1 MNLDRLVGRSVV
13 VLLGGNSPEREVSL
27 DSGGAVAGA
36 LERLGAEVTRIDT
49 AASDWWQPLPGA
61 ELVFIALHGEGGEDG
76 TVQGMLQTLGIP
88 YTGSGVLAS
97 ALAMNK
103 TLCKRLWQG
112 MGLPTQPFV
121 ELAEGSDWVGIM
133 AELGAAFVKPA
144 AGGSSIGTRA
154 VRTSAELEAAW
165 QDTKQYGAVIAERLI
180 DGAEY
185 TVAVLGDDVLPAIRV
200 ETDNPFYDYEAK
212 YHSDDTRY
220 ICPCGLEASEE
231 AELAELACAAFTSL
245 GCETWGRVD
254 FMRDAD
260 GSFYLLEVNTVP
272 GMTGHSLVP
281 MAAAARGI
289 QFDELVGRIACL
301 SLEGREHG

>member
-1 MNLDRLVGRSVV
+1 MNLDRLAGRSVA
-13 VLLGGNSPEREVSL
+13 VLLGGSSPEREVSL
-27 DSGGAVAGA
+27 ESGSAVAGA
-36 LERLGAEVTRIDT
+36 LERLGAQVTRIDT
-49 AASDWWQPLPGA
+49 ADSDWWQPLPGA

-112 MGLPTQPFV
+112 MGLPTQPFM
-121 ELAEGSDWVGIM
+121 ELADESDWDGII
-133 AELGAAFVKPA
+133 ADLGAAFVKPA

-154 VRTSAELEAAW
+154 VHTGGELEAAW
-165 QDTKQYGAVIAERLI
+165 HDTKQYGAVIAERLI

-185 TVAVLGDDVLPAIRV
+185 TVAVLGNEVLPAIRV

-231 AELAELACAAFTSL
+231 ADLAQLARAAFDSL
-245 GCETWGRVD
+245 GCDAWGRVD
-254 FMRDAD
+254 FMRDSD
-260 GSFYLLEVNTVP
+260 GAFYLLEVNTVP
-272 GMTGHSLVP
+272 GMTSHSLVP
-281 MAAAARGI
+281 MAAAARDI
-289 QFDELVGRIACL
+289 PFDELVGRIACL
-301 SLEGREHG
+301 GLEGGEHG